1 MAQYDIGISKVFN
14 TKISADNLIDAEIKA
29 KQTILTKL
37 DQLRELSY
45 TYSEPNE
52 ELLDSLRTITRGVS
66 F

>member
-29 KQTILTKL
+29 KQTILTML